1 MRLVNIHKAKSEKGF
16 VLLLFA
22 LLLPILI
29 VATKFGIEYSIYKS
43 TLEEIKTSSIKSLNE
58 SIHFFDEPKKDLL
71 AHLKAKLIF
80 DLNPL
85 NIEDLNKRIKIKNQS
100 QKEASASRKLFIQ
113 KCEVRKYVNEKAYDI
128 SEYKTQDN
136 ADFLSVP
143 YDENRYTFQLIKNR
157 ILSDIVEDFRDLGIT
172 TYNLKYDDMT
182 SNVKINDFSCH
193 SNAVPKDSKEPKD
206 YKRWTYKIF
215 LDKAIDNDILKNI
228 FWKKIAVLE
237 YEIPSISFFVK
248 VSFDD
253 RVKLQN
259 AGYIIHEA
267 VTDDAVTLDTDQ
279 NENFYNFSSL
289 NQKIKNKTY
298 EIDLDNIE
306 LKISKF
312 QDYNILTLNVPGTIS
327 TLFDTSPR
335 EFNCTTKIKFYDN
348 SVDTKDNYTKGI
360 NVGIAV
366 PVKTDT
372 SNLNLYHII
381 MNNIACLVD
390 KFDPKNTS
398 VAVVPYYSKIKLPKD
413 IFQNIPKKEDNIFT
427 DLPYHPE
434 SIETKDFLISLKE
447 QDLPDE
453 LKPLIKKQVDL
464 GNDCLCYNIPK
475 NNLVEILEKIR
486 AKTLTFSS
494 SGEMDQTNISSSYVK
509 NYNSENPETSAIDLF
524 FSSPYDTYD
533 VQGLTL
539 NILKDKFSSESQIS
553 INGVQLK
560 DLYSYR
566 PKNNIISVY
575 YPENDISDLNNPS
588 FTERNVMEV
597 DQNQTF
603 HTDDRISEI
612 LCGLNLVNPTPHL
625 IQRGED
631 VSICNKN
638 PYNPFSILKLSS
650 PSIAAMYLRLLNSIQ
665 TDEQSNFINI
675 GALWSW
681 RMISTE
687 NWLASLN
694 NSNALAQKIILL
706 IITKDINFSP
716 NEKTVYG
723 ILNDNDKLFVHNI
736 QNNQHLSISHPYD
749 KNSFGVNITKLSQLT
764 VETLTRI
771 MQEGV
776 KLYVVE
782 ILPMEHETGFPNLKN
797 HVKNAVESF
806 YGRDTVHFQRCAIEN
821 NRDDKKIDDLIRNL
835 FKNIEDDLHL
845 KNTLKSVNYHSSYM
859 IIED

>member
-29 VATKFGIEYSIYKS
+29 FATKFVIEYSIYKS

-58 SIHFFDEPKKDLL
+58 SIHFFDEPEKDLL
-71 AHLKAKLIF
+71 AHLKAKLIL
-80 DLNPL
+80 DLNPI

-128 SEYKTQDN
+128 SEYQTQDN
-136 ADFLSVP
+136 AEFLSVP

-193 SNAVPKDSKEPKD
+193 SYAVPKDSKEPKD
-206 YKRWTYKIF
+206 YKKWTYKIF
-215 LDKAIDNDILKNI
+215 LDRAIDNDIFKNI

-298 EIDLDNIE
+298 EIDLDNIG

-390 KFDPKNTS
+390 RFDPKNTS

-413 IFQNIPKKEDNIFT
+413 IFQNIQKKEDIILAN
-427 DLPYHPE
+427 LPQDQE

-447 QDLPDE
+447 QGLSEE
-453 LKPLIKKQVDL
+453 LKTLIKKQVDL
-464 GNDCLCYNIPK
+464 GNGCNCYNIPK
-475 NNLVEILEKIR
+475 NNLVKILEKIQP
-486 AKTLTFSS
+486 KTLTFSS

-533 VQGLTL
+533 VQGLEL
-539 NILKDKFSSESQIS
+539 NILKDKLSSESQIS
-553 INGVQLK
+553 VNGVQLK
-560 DLYSYR
+560 DLYFYR

-575 YPENDISDLNNPS
+575 YPENDISDPS

-603 HTDDRISEI
+603 HTDDRSSEI
-612 LCGLNLVNPTPHL
+612 LCGLNLVNPTPPL

-694 NSNALAQKIILL
+694 NSNALVQKIILL

-771 MQEGV
+771 MKEGV

-806 YGRDTVHFQRCAIEN
+806 YGRNTVHFRHFLQILSNQPKRLKGKHKGKFRSK
-821 NRDDKKIDDLIRNL
+821 NRRP
-835 FKNIEDDLHL
+835 
-845 KNTLKSVNYHSSYM
+845 
-859 IIED
+859 

>member
-1 MRLVNIHKAKSEKGF
+1 MRLVNIQKAKSEKGF

-29 VATKFGIEYSIYKS
+29 FATKFVIEYSIYKS
-43 TLEEIKTSSIKSLNE
+43 TLDEIKTSSIKSLNE
-58 SIHFFDEPKKDLL
+58 SIHFFDEPEKDLL
-71 AHLKAKLIF
+71 AHLKAKLIL
-80 DLNPL
+80 DLNPI

-128 SEYKTQDN
+128 SEYQTQDN
-136 ADFLSVP
+136 AEFLSVP

-206 YKRWTYKIF
+206 YKKWTYKIF
-215 LDKAIDNDILKNI
+215 LDRAIDNDIFKNI

-312 QDYNILTLNVPGTIS
+312 QDYNILTLNVPGRIS

-413 IFQNIPKKEDNIFT
+413 IFQNIQKKEDIILAN
-427 DLPYHPE
+427 LPQDQE

-447 QDLPDE
+447 QGLSEE
-453 LKPLIKKQVDL
+453 LKTLIKKQVDL
-464 GNDCLCYNIPK
+464 GNGCNCYNISK
-475 NNLVEILEKIR
+475 NNLVKILEKIQL
-486 AKTLTFSS
+486 KTLTFSS

-533 VQGLTL
+533 VQGLEL
-539 NILKDKFSSESQIS
+539 NILKDKLSSESQIS
-553 INGVQLK
+553 VNGVQLK
-560 DLYSYR
+560 DLYFYR

-575 YPENDISDLNNPS
+575 YPENDISDPS

-603 HTDDRISEI
+603 HTDDRSSEI
-612 LCGLNLVNPTPHL
+612 LHGLNLVNPTPPL
-625 IQRGED
+625 IQEDGED

-771 MQEGV
+771 MKEGV

-797 HVKNAVESF
+797 YVKNAVESF
-806 YGRDTVHFQRCAIEN
+806 YGRNTVHFQRCAIEN